1 MLLTPDPW
9 PLEAIQASSSIGRA
23 AVSKTAGWGFDSL
36 LACHLLNM
44 NDEAKQTSAAPAAS
58 DTAQLV
64 AAIVLAIG
72 GVVAFYVLKSR
83 PEVWAS
89 WVGLFGGL
97 VLGVLVF
104 AFSQYGRNFWQ
115 FVLESRVELR
125 KVFWPSRNETF
136 MTTLVVLGFVLI
148 ASVFFWLL
156 DLTLASLTKFF
167 TGQSG

>member
-1 MLLTPDPW
+1 
-9 PLEAIQASSSIGRA
+9 
-23 AVSKTAGWGFDSL
+23 
-36 LACHLLNM
+36 M
-44 NDEAKQTSAAPAAS
+44 NDEAKQTSAEPAAA

-64 AAIVLAIG
+64 AAIILVVG
-72 GVVAFYVLKSR
+72 GVVAFYLLKSR
-83 PEVWAS
+83 PEAWAS
-89 WVGLFGGL
+89 WAALGGGL

-125 KVFWPSRNETF
+125 KVFWPSRNETM

-148 ASVFFWLL
+148 ASTFFWLL
-156 DLTLASLTKFF
+156 DLTLATVTKFF